1 MKILGYSERGIINS
15 LIFSIGEDKELM
27 GEFIN
32 KITLN
37 EPFNLGK
44 PDRYTVLLEQ
54 SFSDFGDADLVIII
68 HYKDEKIEKA
78 DDKIVL
84 FIEGKVKTSGSNWI
98 IKTQFDK
105 YFQKK
110 EYKGYSSNLF
120 YQLYFKKQLI
130 DNWPEIKKQIEK
142 DKIDK
147 KGEKLEIKSFF
158 RNRKIGNNPIV
169 EKAFNLIE
177 CKEAYY
183 IGIIP
188 TLQEDINKFN
198 DKIDFEMS
206 FLSWEKVEEFCEE
219 NKSKHPSLE
228 KVIEIFDYNDKQIYN
243 RIKKD

>member
-15 LIFSIGEDKELM
+15 LIFSIGEDKVLM
-27 GEFIN
+27 NKFIET
-32 KITLN
+32 ITIH
-37 EPFNLGK
+37 ESFNLGT
-44 PDRYTVLLEQ
+44 PERYTVLLEQ

-78 DDKIVL
+78 ADKIVL

-130 DNWPEIKKQIEK
+130 DNWAILKQN
-142 DKIDK
+142 
-147 KGEKLEIKSFF
+147 KLDGNRSGIKSFF
-158 RNRKIGNNPIV
+158 RNRKIGDNPIV

-188 TLQEDINKFN
+188 TLKEDLKKFN

-206 FLSWEKVEEFCEE
+206 FLSWERVEEFCRE
-219 NKSKHPSLE
+219 NDLQ
-228 KVIEIFDYNDKQIYN
+228 KVLNIFDYNDKQIYN
-243 RIKKD
+243 RVKKLNN